1 MPSRRRFTALASAAR
16 RVNSRL
22 VSLPANHRRSVSLV
36 YFDGLTHS
44 ELADRLGVQLGT
56 AKSWVRRG
64 LAQMNRCLTGTEP
77 DRRELVAAEYAAGG
91 LGDAVRRGFERRR
104 ERDARYCRA
113 VDQWEDRLALLT
125 EFLPDTGPASAH
137 VWKRIEQGLARD
149 RLAMPRLLLWKVT
162 TAVLAFAVVALL
174 VRLAGG

>member
-1 MPSRRRFTALASAAR
+1 MPLLILPTTSCCSGSRRVSGGALPSTELLTNPR
-16 RVNSRL
+16 RWS
-22 VSLPANHRRSVSLV
+22 RRS
-36 YFDGLTHS
+36 
-44 ELADRLGVQLGT
+44 
-56 AKSWVRRG
+56 
-64 LAQMNRCLTGTEP
+64 
-77 DRRELVAAEYAAGG
+77 
-91 LGDAVRRGFERRR
+91 
-104 ERDARYCRA
+104 RA